1 MLDEIKYK
9 TRKFSE
15 DYVWFSKHNV
25 NESWKEGYKALFF
38 KADSSVNLFAEIEG
52 DSYRIFFDKIDSK
65 RQDVQHRNLY
75 CVLLSE
81 GKRGSDSSKA
91 MFRLLSNYFIGGKR
105 NEIQTLFDEH
115 FTAEFIDSI
124 YERNRDSE
132 VETQIHEHFNAIVEQ
147 LQDVEFQHEVAT
159 KDNSYIF
166 TTYESKANAFFT
178 ELELI
183 TNNEQI
189 EGIVSLVMTGNSVE
203 TEYLKEFDYSKF
215 SRGLCLS
222 MTTVEGDRI
231 EKTIKFV
238 KSIVLSSPPIKIS
251 YTQGERLVADGCAI
265 QIIYSNGSTTEPKP
279 VTDDEISGFD
289 SQKVGTQKLTVT
301 YEGCTT
307 SFEVTVKPP
316 FSTVGTPTIQ
326 NAPNPDETETE
337 NVISRVLSRMKSE
350 PSFWKYI
357 IITSCIILML
367 ILAVKSCVTNSG
379 SDSTKENGSKQE
391 LQYST
396 KPTDSSKESMTDT
409 LRIKTDSCKNSTA
422 NTLKNNAD
430 SCKKTTKDTL
440 K

>member
-15 DYVWFSKHNV
+15 DYVWFSTNNV

-81 GKRGSDSSKA
+81 GKRGSDSAKA

-105 NEIQTLFDEH
+105 NEIQNLFDEH

-132 VETQIHEHFNAIVEQ
+132 VEAQIHEHFNAIVEQ

-231 EKTIKFV
+231 EKKIKFV
-238 KSIVLSSPPIKIS
+238 KSIVLSSPPAKIS
-251 YTQGERLVADGCAI
+251 YTQGETFVANGCVI
-265 QIIYSNGSTTEPKP
+265 QINY
-279 VTDDEISGFD
+279 
-289 SQKVGTQKLTVT
+289 
-301 YEGCTT
+301 
-307 SFEVTVKPP
+307 
-316 FSTVGTPTIQ
+316 
-326 NAPNPDETETE
+326 
-337 NVISRVLSRMKSE
+337 
-350 PSFWKYI
+350 
-357 IITSCIILML
+357 
-367 ILAVKSCVTNSG
+367 
-379 SDSTKENGSKQE
+379 
-391 LQYST
+391 
-396 KPTDSSKESMTDT
+396 
-409 LRIKTDSCKNSTA
+409 
-422 NTLKNNAD
+422 
-430 SCKKTTKDTL
+430 
-440 K
+440 